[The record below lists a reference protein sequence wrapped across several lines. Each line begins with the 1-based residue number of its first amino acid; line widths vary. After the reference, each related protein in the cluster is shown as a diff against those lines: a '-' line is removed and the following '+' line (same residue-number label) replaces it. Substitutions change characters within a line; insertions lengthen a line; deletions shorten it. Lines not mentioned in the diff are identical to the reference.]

1 MIYSLMEFSSIDAI
15 QFVAKIILISAAALS
30 TCLVL
35 AKIQGVKA
43 SFRHCLLTLA
53 MLTMWCVGI
62 WSALLPTYSV
72 AVIPVLTATASTGD
86 ESVADTR
93 VSTTNSFATTPS
105 FSNSQLPASPPLS
118 TEPRVTPEPHDL
130 GQASGAPIT
139 TPANSS
145 WKMISF
151 TWQAQLISLWIVGT
165 ALLLVRLAIGIFSLK
180 QSIFRWSA
188 TEDQLLVSTL
198 KTQTDSAKRILSFA
212 GPIRYCVGP
221 KDQMPFAFG
230 LLQPV
235 VCLPNNFG
243 EWTETEQRS
252 VIFHEVSHIARRDTV
267 SDLIAETTKAI
278 FWWNPLVWAMCRQ
291 HETERELA
299 CDEQVLKTDQ
309 PADQYASDLVSIVRR
324 ASSRIGLGA
333 TPIARKSQLD
343 GRVRNILL
351 AENRTRARMI
361 TYWIAVVSFVVLSV
375 PIIGLSASTYNFN
388 QDNAST
394 AKIKS
399 DDIGIKKAELTDKQ
413 LEEIAKKRAS
423 LIETNGPPEAPII
436 STHGL
441 ILDHTG
447 LPLEG
452 AEVSLQVS
460 PFYHADD
467 LYFQGYRKSRSLFEK
482 VNSVLAKVITDK
494 SGTFRFE
501 KIQAPEY
508 FLNRDFPRYRLI
520 VRAPGKGLEWNVL
533 RSPIDVKA
541 KHITLHPEAIAKG
554 TVVSKDGKPIA
565 NAKVSATSFA
575 LLEPDVDGK
584 FGDHRIIDNYTENE
598 IDVSTTTGDDGKFAL
613 MGLPD
618 GKRVVLTVT
627 KPGFVSGRRM
637 MAVGNFDPAIIPRI
651 EKSVYVE
658 KVESGDQEFVLE
670 RARSIKGKIVYE
682 DTGLPVA
689 NCRFKIRGQLNPL
702 RLDETNDKGEFE
714 SGPLRDTNSVMH
726 LIPYRKPG
734 YVRSFEV
741 FEFAEKEF
749 EKKDVVIKLKRG
761 EKISGIVKNELGE
774 PVEGAKMYYLPDG
787 PIPIKHHID
796 AVYGPKTK
804 ADGRFEMF
812 VPLGSG
818 SLHVV
823 GFPRNAV
830 VPTRSDAWRSRAPDA
845 GGLVKPHKRLIVD
858 GMSKPDIEIIAQTGI
873 RLGGTVMLPDGTA
886 AVGAKLEY
894 LSDEEG
900 LGQTPEAR
908 RDIDTTTGAK
918 GGFKLQAIPRPEKGK
933 HSNFIHIFHSALFK
947 ATSKDGKYATYVDV
961 EKFDRQN
968 NVEIRLRPVATLS
981 GSVILDG
988 KPVVGVRVR
997 VRTAFTDLQN
1007 FLPEVRTDEFGK
1019 FTFPNLPTGFRY
1031 KVSSNNGDEIGFKD
1045 DSIVLEKDSTL
1056 NPLSFETSRH
1066 K

>member
-1 MIYSLMEFSSIDAI
+1 M
-15 QFVAKIILISAAALS
+15 
-30 TCLVL
+30 
-35 AKIQGVKA
+35 
-43 SFRHCLLTLA
+43 
-53 MLTMWCVGI
+53 
-62 WSALLPTYSV
+62 PT
-72 AVIPVLTATASTGD
+72 
-86 ESVADTR
+86 
-93 VSTTNSFATTPS
+93 
-105 FSNSQLPASPPLS
+105 
-118 TEPRVTPEPHDL
+118 
-130 GQASGAPIT
+130 
-139 TPANSS
+139 
-145 WKMISF
+145 
-151 TWQAQLISLWIVGT
+151 TWQTQLLSLWIVGT
-165 ALLLVRLAIGIFSLK
+165 ALMLVRLAIGIFSLK

-221 KDQMPFAFG
+221 KNQMPFAFG

-235 VCLPNNFG
+235 ICLPNNFD
-243 EWTETEQRS
+243 EWTETEQQS
-252 VIFHEVSHIARRDTV
+252 VIFHEVSHIARRDTF

-324 ASSRIGLGA
+324 ASSKIGLGA
-333 TPIARKSQLD
+333 TPMARKSQLD

-351 AENRTRARMI
+351 AENRTRARMM
-361 TYWIAVVSFVVLSV
+361 TYWIAGVSFILLSV

-388 QDNAST
+388 QENAST
-394 AKIKS
+394 AKTKPDGS
-399 DDIGIKKAELTDKQ
+399 GIKKAELTEKQ
-413 LEEIAKKRAS
+413 LEKIAEKRAR
-423 LIETNGPPEAPII
+423 LIKTNGLPEAPII
-436 STHGL
+436 SNHGL

-452 AEVSLQVS
+452 AEVSLQIA

-467 LYFQGYRKSRSLFEK
+467 LYFQGYRESRSYYEK

-494 SGTFRFE
+494 SGTFKFD

-508 FLNRDFPRYRLI
+508 FLNRHFPRYRLI

-533 RSPIDVKA
+533 RSLNNVKA

-565 NAKVSATSFA
+565 NAKVSAVSFA
-575 LLEPDVDGK
+575 LLDPDVDARI
-584 FGDHRIIDNYTENE
+584 GDHRRISNSQENE

-613 MGLPD
+613 KGLPD

-627 KPGFVSGRRM
+627 KPGFVTGRRL

-651 EKSVYVE
+651 EKSVHVD
-658 KVESGDQEFVLE
+658 KIESGDQEFVLE

-689 NCRFKIRGQLNPL
+689 NCLFNIRGEQNGLSPN
-702 RLDETNDKGEFE
+702 ESNNKGEFE
-714 SGPLRDTNSVMH
+714 SGPLTDAKAVMH
-726 LIPYRKPG
+726 LIAYRQPG

-749 EKKDVVIKLKRG
+749 EKKDVVVKLKRG

-774 PVEGAKMYYLPDG
+774 PVEGAKMYYLPNG
-787 PIPIKHHID
+787 PIPIEHFID
-796 AVYGPKTK
+796 SVYGPKTK

-830 VPTRSDAWRSRAPDA
+830 VPKENDAWRSRNPDA
-845 GGLVKPHKRLIVD
+845 GGLVEPHKKLVVD

-894 LSDEEG
+894 LSDDRG
-900 LGQTPEAR
+900 LAQIPEAR

-933 HSNFIHIFHSALFK
+933 RSNYIHIFHSALFK
-947 ATSKDGKYATYVDV
+947 VTSKDSKYATYIDL

-968 NVEIRLRPVATLS
+968 DVEIRLRPVATLS

-988 KPVVGVRVR
+988 KPVVGARVQFSAEFTNLPR
-997 VRTAFTDLQN
+997 V
-1007 FLPEVRTDEFGK
+1007 LPRVRTDEFGK
-1019 FTFPNLPTGFRY
+1019 FTIPNLPTGFRY
-1031 KVSSNNGDEIGFKD
+1031 NVSSSNGDENTFKD

-1056 NPLSFETSRH
+1056 NPITFKTN
-1066 K
+1066 KFK